1 MQITFTSDEHHA
13 LQALRDRIAAYT
25 GRYGLTLADTVRYA
39 LDAQTRRH
47 NLPGWPGPPQTAPAA
62 IEADEPP
69 AAPAA
74 SEPDTIP
81 DAPATPDYAALTV
94 RELQALAGERGLD
107 TGGARLKADW
117 IALLEQEA

>member
-39 LDAQTRRH
+39 LDAQARRH
-47 NLPGWPGPPQTAPAA
+47 NLPGWPGPEA
-62 IEADEPP
+62 ITLKQSP
-69 AAPAA
+69 AAPEAN
-74 SEPDTIP
+74 EPDVI
-81 DAPATPDYAALTV
+81 PDYAALTV